1 MWRYG
6 LGMANPKDMIEFV
19 DATRLSDV
27 AFFELISDSAPN
39 REWDAL
45 IENALTSPEKSSR
58 LREVMTLMAIQ
69 LIREQGD

>member
-27 AFFELISDSAPN
+27 AFFELISESAPN

-45 IENALTSPEKSSR
+45 IESALESPEKSAQ
-58 LREVMTLMAIQ
+58 LRSVLTLLAIQ
-69 LIREQGD
+69 LIREQGH